1 MNSSR
6 YLISDQRSQ
15 EIQDG
20 VHLLRGWDG
29 GAVLQHVLSDED
41 RQDFPAVEVEQP
53 QQRGEVGQ
61 AEDRQ
66 DVVEAVDRD
75 LEQLLQLTAD
85 RCQVFDPEIERYR

>member
-1 MNSSR
+1 MSSSE
-6 YLISDQRSQ
+6 YLIGDQRSQ

-41 RQDFPAVEVEQP
+41 RQGFPAVEVEQP
-53 QQRGEVGQ
+53 QQRSKVGQ

-66 DVVEAVDRD
+66 DVVEVVDRD
-75 LEQLLQLTAD
+75 FEELLQLPAH
-85 RCQVFDPEIERYR
+85 RS